1 MSEMIKSKEI
11 LEQNIVGENGIGYTQ
26 GADGLYYPD
35 LELPEGTH
43 YDIGKYG
50 IMRMEYLAKYRRQE
64 YIKLL
69 LTGELNEYLYE
80 IDQECHVRVEKLV
93 EQMKAG
99 AGLTEEL
106 KKSNQ
111 MRWVGLMNN
120 VRSTAEEI
128 VVREEIF
135 V

>member
-1 MSEMIKSKEI
+1 MSEAMKNKEV
-11 LEQNIVGENGIGYTQ
+11 LEQNIVGENGIHYTL
-26 GADGLYYPD
+26 GADGMYYPE
-35 LELPEGTH
+35 LELSEGIH

-64 YIKLL
+64 YVKLMMN
-69 LTGELNEYLYE
+69 GKLNEYLYE
-80 IDQECHVRVEKLV
+80 VDLECHAQVEKLV

-99 AGLTEEL
+99 AGITEEL
-106 KKSNQ
+106 KKTDQ
-111 MRWVGLMNN
+111 MKWIGLMNN

>member
-1 MSEMIKSKEI
+1 M
-11 LEQNIVGENGIGYTQ
+11 
-26 GADGLYYPD
+26 
-35 LELPEGTH
+35 PEGTH

-50 IMRMEYLAKYRRQE
+50 IMRMEYLAKYRKHE

-69 LTGELNEYLYE
+69 VNGKLNEYLYE
-80 IDQECHVRVEKLV
+80 VDQECHARVEKLMKR
-93 EQMKAG
+93 MKADVEI
-99 AGLTEEL
+99 TEEL
-106 KKSNQ
+106 KKSDQ

-120 VRSTAEEI
+120 VRSAAEEI

>member
-1 MSEMIKSKEI
+1 MSEAMKNKEV
-11 LEQNIVGENGIGYTQ
+11 LEQNIVGENGIHYTL
-26 GADGLYYPD
+26 GADGMYYPE

-64 YIKLL
+64 YVKLMMN
-69 LTGELNEYLYE
+69 GKLNEYLYE
-80 IDQECHVRVEKLV
+80 VDLECHAQVEKLV

-99 AGLTEEL
+99 AGITEEL
-106 KKSNQ
+106 KKTDQ
-111 MRWVGLMNN
+111 MKWIGLMNN

-128 VVREEIF
+128 VVKELVF

>member
-11 LEQNIVGENGIGYTQ
+11 LEQNIVGENSIGYTL
-26 GADGLYYPD
+26 GDNRLYYLD
-35 LELPEGTH
+35 FKLPEGTH

-80 IDQECHVRVEKLV
+80 VDQECRARVEKLV
-93 EQMKAG
+93 ERMKAG
-99 AGLTEEL
+99 AGITEEL
-106 KKSNQ
+106 KKSDQ

-120 VRSTAEEI
+120 VRSAAEEI

>member
-1 MSEMIKSKEI
+1 MSEAMKNKEV
-11 LEQNIVGENGIGYTQ
+11 LEQNIVGENGIHYTL
-26 GADGLYYPD
+26 GADGMYYPE

-64 YIKLL
+64 YVKLMMN
-69 LTGELNEYLYE
+69 GKLNEYLYE
-80 IDQECHVRVEKLV
+80 VDLECHAQVEKLV

-99 AGLTEEL
+99 AGITEEL
-106 KKSNQ
+106 KKTDQ
-111 MRWVGLMNN
+111 TKWIGLMNN

-128 VVREEIF
+128 VVKELVF

>member
-11 LEQNIVGENGIGYTQ
+11 LEQNIVGENGIGYTLVTN
-26 GADGLYYPD
+26 GLYYPD

-50 IMRMEYLAKYRRQE
+50 MMRMEYLAKYRRHE

-69 LTGELNEYLYE
+69 LNGKLNEYLYE
-80 IDQECHVRVEKLV
+80 VDQECHARVEKLL
-93 EQMKAG
+93 ERMKAETG
-99 AGLTEEL
+99 ITEEL
-106 KKSNQ
+106 KKSDP
-111 MRWVGLMNN
+111 MKWVGLMNN
-120 VRSTAEEI
+120 VRSAAEEI